1 MKIKIQY
8 KPLKKNRL
16 YEDVADQIKKTI
28 FNGDLKP
35 GDQLPSERD
44 LAVMFNV
51 GRPTIRE
58 ALRTLT
64 VLGLIKNNQGFK
76 GSVVKEINI
85 TQYLEAMC
93 EQFIWMIEANEK
105 SFKEMWE
112 VRKYVE
118 LGIAHLVAEN
128 ASEQEIKDLES
139 YISGM
144 EDCGDDIKK
153 YFPIAMDFHL
163 KLAQISKNKLF
174 HFIWKIFYEICIKGS
189 PVFESMYPDKTT
201 KLLEC
206 NKMMLEAIK
215 SREPDKIDQ
224 AMKKHVEEEVI
235 INFMQADTN

>member
-1 MKIKIQY
+1 MKKKLQY
-8 KPLKKNRL
+8 KPLKKHRL
-16 YEDVADQIKKTI
+16 YEDVAEQIKKTI

-58 ALRTLT
+58 ALRTLS
-64 VLGLIKNNQGFK
+64 VLGLIESNQGFK
-76 GSVVKEINI
+76 GSVVKKIDI
-85 TQYLEAMC
+85 AQYFEAMG

-128 ASEQEIKDLES
+128 ASDQKINDLEK
-139 YISGM
+139 YIVKM
-144 EDCGDDIKK
+144 ENCGGDIKK
-153 YFPIAMDFHL
+153 YFIIAMDFHL
-163 KLAQISKNKLF
+163 KLAQISENKMF
-174 HFIWKIFYEICIKGS
+174 YFIWKVFYKICIKGYL
-189 PVFESMYPDKTT
+189 VFEGMYPDKIS

-206 NKMMLEAIK
+206 NKIMLEAIK
-215 SREPDKIDQ
+215 SRDPDKIDK
-224 AMKKHVEEEVI
+224 AMKKHVEEEI
-235 INFMQADTN
+235 LISFNQ

>member
-1 MKIKIQY
+1 MKKKIQF

-58 ALRTLT
+58 ALRTLS
-64 VLGLIKNNQGFK
+64 VLGLIESNQGFK

-93 EQFIWMIEANEK
+93 EQFTWMIKANEK

-112 VRKYVE
+112 ARKYVE

-128 ASEQEIKDLES
+128 ADKQEIKDLEK
-139 YISGM
+139 YISKM
-144 EDCGDDIKK
+144 EGCGDDMKK

-163 KLAQISKNKLF
+163 KLAQISKNKMF
-174 HFIWKIFYEICIKGS
+174 HFIWKIFYEICIKGL
-189 PVFESMYPDKTT
+189 PLFEDMYPGKVA
-201 KLLEC
+201 KLLEG

-215 SREPDKIDQ
+215 SREPDKIDK
-224 AMKKHVEEEVI
+224 AMKKHVEEEVLLS
-235 INFMQADTN
+235 FK

>member
-1 MKIKIQY
+1 MKKKIKYQ
-8 KPLKKNRL
+8 PLKKNRL

-51 GRPTIRE
+51 GRPTVRE

-64 VLGLIKNNQGFK
+64 VLGLIKSNQGFK
-76 GSVVKEINI
+76 GSVVKEIDI
-85 TQYLEAMC
+85 TQYLEAMG

-128 ASEQEIKDLES
+128 ASEQEIKDLET
-139 YISGM
+139 YISKM
-144 EDCGDDIKK
+144 EGCGNDIKK

-163 KLAQISKNKLF
+163 KLAQISKNKMF
-174 HFIWKIFYEICIKGS
+174 YFIWKLFYEICIKGS
-189 PVFESMYPDKTT
+189 PIFEGMYPDKIS
-201 KLLEC
+201 KLLEG
-206 NKMMLEAIK
+206 NKIMLEAIK
-215 SREPDKIDQ
+215 SREPDKIDK
-224 AMKKHVEEEVI
+224 AMKKHVEEEI
-235 INFMQADTN
+235 LISFK

>member
-1 MKIKIQY
+1 VKKKIKYQ
-8 KPLKKNRL
+8 PLKKNRL

-51 GRPTIRE
+51 GRPTVRE

-64 VLGLIKNNQGFK
+64 VLGLIKSNQGFK
-76 GSVVKEINI
+76 GSVVKEIDI
-85 TQYLEAMC
+85 TQYLEAMG

-128 ASEQEIKDLES
+128 ASEQEIKDLET
-139 YISGM
+139 YISKM
-144 EDCGDDIKK
+144 EGCGNDIKK

-163 KLAQISKNKLF
+163 KLAQISKNKMF
-174 HFIWKIFYEICIKGS
+174 YFIWKLFYEICIKGS
-189 PVFESMYPDKTT
+189 PIFEGMYPDKIS
-201 KLLEC
+201 KLLEG
-206 NKMMLEAIK
+206 NKIMLEAIK
-215 SREPDKIDQ
+215 SREPDKIDK
-224 AMKKHVEEEVI
+224 AMKKHVEEEI
-235 INFMQADTN
+235 LISFK